1 LIGPPRETNFENDIE
16 VGVSAF
22 WKKRHGEGA
31 GEMVMEDAQQECRF
45 FVSYSGVKM
54 PFNLVNAIAEE
65 SLSNRNTFIRA
76 YFDKAGV
83 LTGFDKVVYGEVE
96 LTHRYEYHDNG
107 ALRRAEVA
115 MLDEDAVVMCF
126 HEQGTRTP

>member
-1 LIGPPRETNFENDIE
+1 
-16 VGVSAF
+16 
-22 WKKRHGEGA
+22 
-31 GEMVMEDAQQECRF
+31 MVMEEGQQECRF

-76 YFDKAGV
+76 YFDKAGL

-115 MLDEDAVVMCF
+115 MLDENAVVMCF
-126 HEQGTRTP
+126 DKQGTRTS